1 MCLCIIAIIATVLLY
16 SLTVLVMMCFSHI
29 HTRSAL
35 HSRFTVFCV
44 VLPLCTPAFVGD
56 GLATTAPCFA
66 TYPHSNC
73 SRVCRLYS
81 RCSLCTSLLY
91 SRFRWRWSGNRRF
104 LLCNISTLKLF
115 TRLSVVLPLFVV
127 FSCVVLPFSLV
138 VVWQLSL
145 LALQHIHIQA
155 AQAFVGC
162 TPVVD

>member
-73 SRVCRLYS
+73 AGFCRLYS
-81 RCSLCTSLLY
+81 RRWFSALFNVSVYHCYHCHCSSVLPHCVGDDVSSTHTHTERTLHEVYSVLCCTPPLY
-91 SRFRWRWSGNRRF
+91 SRFR
-104 LLCNISTLKLF
+104 L
-115 TRLSVVLPLFVV
+115 
-127 FSCVVLPFSLV
+127 
-138 VVWQLSL
+138 
-145 LALQHIHIQA
+145 
-155 AQAFVGC
+155 
-162 TPVVD
+162 